1 MYINQSPGIG
11 QATLFAYSTSTG
23 HLSYEWSNG
32 DTMRFITVTDTEE
45 YCVTITDE
53 FGCVDT
59 GCTIPAIN
67 ALPSCYTVLDVEY
80 QESQAVITTTHAGE
94 GDFSYLWSNGATT
107 STITVSQGDIY
118 CVEVVDNNTGCFFSV
133 CASVDPQ
140 FLTGCYGKIS
150 ITSSDNEQATLDAS
164 LFSFGEELSGD
175 IDYEWNTGEDTEI
188 ITVDQDGTYCVTIT
202 QGADCIT
209 EACIDLHINGG
220 TFAAGTWVYFYDEEI
235 QEGLS
240 ATVELYTMNEDSTM
254 NLVAEATPSDEFG
267 IEGIYFV
274 DTIIQDIFLVL
285 AKPDLSDIYAPTYG
299 ESAATWEDA
308 TWYDGTEVFDG
319 FFGVQIEALKIE
331 TLEGLGSIN
340 GTAFASALQSGDD
353 IIEDAPLS
361 QANIM
366 LTHTDIIVGQMYS
379 HDDGSFEFTDLPYGT
394 YEVMLEQIGKPTIS
408 IEVTLREDDE
418 NVEITFGNNITSTND
433 RIDFEEVN
441 VYPNPSTNFYNVE
454 VPENAEIETSSFI
467 ITDINGKQVRP
478 LVEQSPS
485 GFRIDLSN
493 YQNGIYLLQISDSN
507 TLYQQKL
514 MKM

>member
-1 MYINQSPGIG
+1 
-11 QATLFAYSTSTG
+11 
-23 HLSYEWSNG
+23 
-32 DTMRFITVTDTEE
+32 
-45 YCVTITDE
+45 
-53 FGCVDT
+53 
-59 GCTIPAIN
+59 
-67 ALPSCYTVLDVEY
+67 
-80 QESQAVITTTHAGE
+80 
-94 GDFSYLWSNGATT
+94 
-107 STITVSQGDIY
+107 
-118 CVEVVDNNTGCFFSV
+118 
-133 CASVDPQ
+133 
-140 FLTGCYGKIS
+140 
-150 ITSSDNEQATLDAS
+150 
-164 LFSFGEELSGD
+164 
-175 IDYEWNTGEDTEI
+175 
-188 ITVDQDGTYCVTIT
+188 VTIT

-366 LTHTDIIVGQMYS
+366 LTHTD
-379 HDDGSFEFTDLPYGT
+379 
-394 YEVMLEQIGKPTIS
+394 
-408 IEVTLREDDE
+408 E